1 MKLEKILLRSKTQNV
16 TFNSNYMKYL
26 ELANF
31 MGKKVGKDYFV

>member
-1 MKLEKILLRSKTQNV
+1 MNLEKILLRSKTQNV

-26 ELANF
+26 ALANF